1 MVNDGKTYDSSLG
14 LRSPSPTPPGGG
26 ANRRP
31 ESKPDEEE
39 AWAQL
44 AAQYLRS
51 LPQQLDR
58 IRTTVEIKD
67 LRPKDYSTIKKQAHR
82 IKGTSGTYRLDT
94 ISEGIAQLERLADSQ
109 NPDAIVTT
117 INRVMRL
124 VEKETE
130 RLNSRLISSNSS
142 TERNANG

>member
-1 MVNDGKTYDSSLG
+1 MVNDGKTYDLSLG
-14 LRSPSPTPPGGG
+14 TRSPGPTPPGGG
-26 ANRRP
+26 ASRRP
-31 ESKPDEEE
+31 ESKLEEEE

-94 ISEGIAQLERLADSQ
+94 ISESIAQLERLADSQ